1 MNSFVNYSIVET
13 AKYSFLQKNFHSIF
27 LIYYWFISFTTG
39 AILAVL
45 IILTIY
51 DEDVLNVEHMLT
63 TMTSLGVI
71 LGICRSL
78 IPDEVRRKLVFFVFD
93 K

>member
-1 MNSFVNYSIVET
+1 LKFILILINSLIVV
-13 AKYSFLQKNFHSIF
+13 FFNR
-27 LIYYWFISFTTG
+27 FISFTSG

-45 IILTIY
+45 ILLTVY

-63 TMTSLGVI
+63 LMTGLGVI

-78 IPDEVRRKLVFFVFD
+78 IPDEVEKKIVFFFCF

>member
-1 MNSFVNYSIVET
+1 M
-13 AKYSFLQKNFHSIF
+13 
-27 LIYYWFISFTTG
+27 LI
-39 AILAVL
+39 L
-45 IILTIY
+45 LTIY

-63 TMTSLGVI
+63 LMTGLGVV

-78 IPDEVRRKLVFFVFD
+78 IPDEVKRRFVCCCIKIVYTRMRFLIRN